1 MGLVASLYLYAAM
14 HLEHDRHHCHGHR
27 SRHRHRHR
35 HSHCHQGHRLV
46 AEVVVVVVITH
57 IILNED
63 NRLHVRL
70 QAFWPSPN

>member
-14 HLEHDRHHCHGHR
+14 PLEHDRHHCHGHR
-27 SRHRHRHR
+27 SRHRHR

-70 QAFWPSPN
+70 QASWPSPN